1 MKDEKLQKYLR
12 LPILGLKQV
21 GTVVYVGIKTSKKDG
36 LSLILSREIARAEI

>member
-21 GTVVYVGIKTSKKDG
+21 GAIVCVGIKISKKDG
-36 LSLILSREIARAEI
+36 LSLI